1 MQPVNE
7 LPEALAGLEA
17 AADVAAE
24 LGLVALAAGALEE
37 LLPHAASSR
46 LVTAAAAVVI
56 NAVCLT
62 VCLQTR
68 LPEPRRH
75 GATPWPRLPECK
87 TC

>member
-24 LGLVALAAGALEE
+24 VGLDVPAAGALVE
-37 LLPHAASSR
+37 LPQAASSR
-46 LVTAAAAVVI
+46 VVTAAAAVDI

-62 VCLQTR
+62 VSSRPDCR
-68 LPEPRRH
+68 SPGVAGLPPK
-75 GATPWPRLPECK
+75 PRLPECK

>member
-1 MQPVNE
+1 MHARNE

-24 LGLVALAAGALEE
+24 LGLVALADGALDE
-37 LLPHAASSR
+37 LLPQAASSR
-46 LVTAAAAVVI
+46 LVTDAAAAVI

-62 VCLQTR
+62 VSSRPGCRSPGVTG
-68 LPEPRRH
+68 LPPK
-75 GATPWPRLPECK
+75 PRLPECK